1 MDFEQ
6 VKRLLCQANFI
17 DYLLIWDILRP
28 LWPFLKGTETKYQM
42 KTKRVFISK
51 EQKARYKKEE
61 DAETRRIPQK
71 SSFTNNIANREKD
84 YEELN

>member
-1 MDFEQ
+1 
-6 VKRLLCQANFI
+6 
-17 DYLLIWDILRP
+17 
-28 LWPFLKGTETKYQM
+28 M

-51 EQKARYKKEE
+51 GQNDRHKKEE
-61 DAETRRIPQK
+61 DVKTRRIRQK